1 MNDTARLFEIFLD
14 IQRGLPRQGPGC
26 AEATHEALVLCGALP
41 EELSVLDVGCGPGL
55 QTMTLADVLGDAL
68 GRPIAALDMY
78 GDYLRQLKASC
89 AARGLDRLVAPL
101 QGDMEALPFAE
112 ESFDLIWAEGAAYI
126 MGFAE
131 AFAAWRPLL
140 RSGGC
145 IAATELTWL
154 VAKPPE
160 EAARFFA
167 EEYPAMTDVET
178 NLASLQA
185 AGFEVLGH
193 FTLPDAAWWTDYY
206 TPLEAKLPALRARYA
221 EDAMARDFVA
231 TSAREIEMR
240 RRHPDSY
247 GYVFFVGRKTG

>member
-26 AEATHEALVLCGALP
+26 AEATREALALCGALP
-41 EELSVLDVGCGPGL
+41 EELSALDVGCGPGL
-55 QTMTLADVLGDAL
+55 QTMTLAEALGDAL
-68 GRPIAALDMY
+68 GRPIAALDKY
-78 GDYLRQLKASC
+78 GEYLTQLKASC

-112 ESFDLIWAEGAAYI
+112 ESFDLIWSEGAAYI

-140 RSGGC
+140 RAGGC
-145 IAATELTWL
+145 VAATELTWL
-154 VAKPPE
+154 VAEPPE
-160 EAARFFA
+160 EAAQFFV
-167 EEYPAMTDVET
+167 EEYPAMADVET
-178 NLASLQA
+178 NLARLQA

-240 RRHPDSY
+240 RRYPDSY
-247 GYVFFVGRKTG
+247 GYVFFVGRKTD